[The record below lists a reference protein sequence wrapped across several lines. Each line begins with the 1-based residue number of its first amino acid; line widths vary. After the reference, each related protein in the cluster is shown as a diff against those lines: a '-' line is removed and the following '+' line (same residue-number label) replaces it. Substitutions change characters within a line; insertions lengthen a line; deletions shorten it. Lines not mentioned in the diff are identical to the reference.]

1 MSRDRYD
8 RARDADGAAQARHA
22 RVSCAESQSTPMQ
35 RTQDMSRV
43 EPPPNSAVA
52 NQPRVTV
59 RTGRD
64 HYRTDIIAGGHTLI
78 ADEPKGDGGGDA
90 GPTPYDLVAAALGAC
105 TAMTLRMYADRK
117 QWPLDE
123 VIVRVTHSK
132 DHAAD
137 EARCEQG
144 ADARLDVL
152 RRVIVLGGPLG
163 DTQRARL
170 LEIADK
176 CPVHRTLSAG
186 LRVETQLALSGEP
199 T

>member
-1 MSRDRYD
+1 MSR
-8 RARDADGAAQARHA
+8 AEQPADGA
-22 RVSCAESQSTPMQ
+22 VG
-35 RTQDMSRV
+35 
-43 EPPPNSAVA
+43 
-52 NQPRVTV
+52 NQPRVIV

-64 HYRTDIIAGGHTLI
+64 HYRTDIIAGGHALI
-78 ADEPKGDGGGDA
+78 ADEPKDDGGGDA

-117 QWPLDE
+117 QWPLEE
-123 VIVRVTHSK
+123 VVVRVTHSK

-137 EARCEQG
+137 EERCEQG

-152 RRVIVLGGPLG
+152 RRDILLGGPLG
-163 DTQRARL
+163 EEQRTRL

-186 LRVETQLALSGEP
+186 LRVETRLALPGEP